1 MTLQVT
7 EKERHALIWLLQK
20 ALPSLAGEA
29 ARQDDAHSR
38 RFFAE
43 RHEELA
49 SVAELLRVALLRDAA

>member
-7 EKERHALIWLLQK
+7 ERERHALIWLLQK

-29 ARQDDAHSR
+29 AGTGDERNRQ
-38 RFFAE
+38 FFAQ

-49 SVAELLRVALLRDAA
+49 CVAELLRLAELREAA

>member
-29 ARQDDAHSR
+29 AQAADERNR

-43 RHEELA
+43 RHDELA
-49 SVAELLRVALLRDAA
+49 CVAELLRLAQLRDAA